1 IVGPR
6 RNLPINRDRQ
16 PIPVPNKETN
26 ERDKE
31 EEPISELED
40 KSIILRV
47 KRTKPNNTIEA
58 LYIKRDKAI
67 AYRDIAIRE
76 YSELTFYLLNL

>member
-1 IVGPR
+1 RLV
-6 RNLPINRDRQ
+6 N
-16 PIPVPNKETN
+16 TS

-40 KSIILRV
+40 KIIILRV
-47 KRTKPNNTIEA
+47 ERTKPNNTIEA
-58 LYIKRDKAI
+58 LRIERDKAI

-76 YSELTFYLLNL
+76 YSELTFRLLNL